1 MVVRARDCRGRGA
14 ACHRDRVSS
23 RTYTLVPTALVRA
36 GPRSSAPAV
45 IRCGFVRKFVSVR
58 VQRGACCARLHIHIP
73 MPIPIPMSIHMHVR
87 DSHASLESQE
97 VDPMRFPRNS
107 HASLE
112 SQEVDPMRFP
122 ARGTSDQDDPMSL
135 RTRTP
140 TSSRKEGIFVSVSGI
155 LNKLKI
161 HEFPRRNHDFA
172 CFPLSS
178 AASTLL
184 VREPGLNPRKKHYI
198 QHVSNP

>member
-1 MVVRARDCRGRGA
+1 MKWLALLLYVVLVLRLSNVADLRLLPLTPLLRFPLVEVEEHLEALLWWSEPGTAEAVVQHAIVTECRQGRIPW
-14 ACHRDRVSS
+14 SQLLS
-23 RTYTLVPTALVRA
+23 F
-36 GPRSSAPAV
+36 APALGLLL
-45 IRCGFVRKFVSVR
+45 RQWLAKLSPDTRF
-58 VQRGACCARLHIHIP
+58 L
-73 MPIPIPMSIHMHVR
+73 R
-87 DSHASLESQE
+87 D
-97 VDPMRFPRNS
+97 S

-122 ARGTSDQDDPMSL
+122 ARG
-135 RTRTP
+135 
-140 TSSRKEGIFVSVSGI
+140 KVVSGI

-184 VREPGLNPRKKHYI
+184 ARAPGLNPRKKHYI